1 MYVICTCIYID
12 ILIYR
17 LLKVVE
23 EKAQEEQQEEEQQ
36 QEEQVAGGVPA
47 QSHENVTNTEVIYLI
62 IISLLDNID
71 ML

>member
-1 MYVICTCIYID
+1 MYVICRCVYID

-36 QEEQVAGGVPA
+36 EEEQVA
-47 QSHENVTNTEVIYLI
+47 EVFQL
-62 IISLLDNID
+62 NHMK
-71 ML
+71 MLQTQR

>member
-1 MYVICTCIYID
+1 M
-12 ILIYR
+12 
-17 LLKVVE
+17 VE